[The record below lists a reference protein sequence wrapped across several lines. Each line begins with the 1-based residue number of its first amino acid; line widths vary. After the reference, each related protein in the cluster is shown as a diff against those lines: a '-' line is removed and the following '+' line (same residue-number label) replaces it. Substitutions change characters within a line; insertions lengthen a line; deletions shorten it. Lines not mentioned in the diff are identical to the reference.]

1 MSLTVSQ
8 QSVVHQFSLTYK
20 AAIKWCT
27 NGSVM
32 LGDLKIT
39 TDIFDEKILCDA
51 GTSQASGKDKLMKQW
66 FLSVAM
72 VALEYQYCHIYKC
85 GESPNHL

>member
-39 TDIFDEKILCDA
+39 TDIFDEK
-51 GTSQASGKDKLMKQW
+51 SQASGMDKLMKQW